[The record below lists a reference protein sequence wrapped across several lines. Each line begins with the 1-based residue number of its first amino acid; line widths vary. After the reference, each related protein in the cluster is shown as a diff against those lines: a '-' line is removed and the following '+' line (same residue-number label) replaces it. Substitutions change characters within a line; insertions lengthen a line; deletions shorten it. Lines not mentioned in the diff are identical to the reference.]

1 MRILLDT
8 HIMLWSMCGDP
19 RLSGAARAIIENESN
34 ELYFSSASLC
44 EISIKRKIQPGQMPV
59 CAREARDA
67 FVANGYVELPFE
79 AFHAEAMDD
88 LPMLHRDPFDRMILA
103 QAKAEGMKVL
113 SHDKR
118 FPCYGDFMIA
128 V

>member
-1 MRILLDT
+1 MRVLLDT

-19 RLSGAARAIIENESN
+19 RLSSAARAVIEDENN

-44 EISIKRKIQPGQMPV
+44 EISLKRKIHPEQMPV
-59 CAREARDA
+59 CAREARKA
-67 FVANGYVELPFE
+67 FISNGYGELPFE
-79 AFHAEAMDD
+79 AFHAEAMDN

-113 SHDKR
+113 SHDNR
-118 FPCYGDFMIA
+118 FPGYGNFVIG